1 MRNPFSSF
9 IVLLSS
15 FALLFA
21 LCAQADLWI
30 IDGQQTQTL
39 NLNVSDPQA
48 AINTA
53 AISQEEA
60 LRVAGDEAVNT
71 VLNNGVPRIHTAIIS
86 PDNPSTGDV
95 WYDTVGNK
103 LRVYDSY
110 WRVFPELLK
119 FADENGIVKNADKL
133 DGLDHTYFLP
143 RSSSISFTAGYATL
157 SGAYLNGYLDV
168 VNKAYLK
175 NGLDLW
181 GDLNL
186 GTHSAAIWFAGQGS
200 IFMDSHNKAGNT
212 GNSTF
217 GSFSSH
223 SVLKNN
229 RIALVACQDSDVQD
243 CNNTFAA
250 GYAQTINNADGCF
263 IGGAEN
269 SITNVAD
276 CLIHTKLSTI
286 TNCAKSVFLGGTNIV
301 AGNVTNSIVMG
312 QNFTITDLDGV
323 FYIKGLHVLL
333 NLPTGTTAP
342 AGIPAGAMWVDT
354 DDEYTVKVKQ

>member
-1 MRNPFSSF
+1 MKCLSSSF
-9 IVLLSS
+9 KFLVSS
-15 FALLFA
+15 FLVLLFA
-21 LCAQADLWI
+21 FCAQADQWV
-30 IDGQQTQTL
+30 IDGQRQL
-39 NLNVSDPQA
+39 EAVDPQT

-53 AISQEEA
+53 AIIDEQTG
-60 LRVAGDEAVNT
+60 RVSGDEAIHTMLDRGISRVQNGIIPPANPAVGDLWCDTSSGT
-71 VLNNGVPRIHTAIIS
+71 VLKIYAGF
-86 PDNPSTGDV
+86 
-95 WYDTVGNK
+95 
-103 LRVYDSY
+103 
-110 WRVFPELLK
+110 WRVIPWLLQ
-119 FADENGIVKNADKL
+119 FAYTDGTVRNADKL

-181 GDLNL
+181 GSLNL
-186 GTHSAAIWFAGQGS
+186 VTHSASIWFSGQGS
-200 IFMDSHNKAGNT
+200 IFMDSYNKAGNT
-212 GNSTF
+212 NNSIF

-229 RIALVACQDSDVQD
+229 RIALVACQDSDIQD

-250 GYAQTINNADGCF
+250 GYAQTIKNADGCF

-312 QNFTITDLDGV
+312 RNFTITNLDGV
-323 FYIKGLHVLL
+323 FYLKGLHVLL

-342 AGIPAGAMWVDT
+342 AEIPAGAMWVDS

>member
-1 MRNPFSSF
+1 MKCISSSF
-9 IVLLSS
+9 LV
-15 FALLFA
+15 LLFA
-21 LCAQADLWI
+21 FCAQADQWV
-30 IDGQQTQTL
+30 IDGQRQL
-39 NLNVSDPQA
+39 EAVDPQT

-60 LRVAGDEAVNT
+60 QRIVEDEAVNT
-71 VLNNGVPRIHTAIIS
+71 VLSSGVPRVYNAIVS
-86 PDNPSTGDV
+86 PDSPAVGDV
-95 WYDTVGNK
+95 WYDTADNK
-103 LRVYDSY
+103 LMLYDGS
-110 WRVFPELLK
+110 WRVIPELLK
-119 FADENGIVKNADKL
+119 FADANGVVNNADKL

-143 RSSSISFTAGYATL
+143 RSSSTSFAAGYATL

-181 GDLNL
+181 GNLNL
-186 GTHSAAIWFAGQGS
+186 VTQSAAIWFAGGGS
-200 IFMDSHNKAGNT
+200 IFMDSYNKAGNT
-212 GNSTF
+212 NNSIF

-312 QNFTITDLDGV
+312 QNFTLTDLDGV
-323 FYIKGLHVLL
+323 FYLKGLHVLL

-354 DDEYTVKVKQ
+354 DDEYAVKVKQ